1 MPEIV
6 RAEYY
11 MGSISDDG
19 GTMGVIVSMALI

>member
-11 MGSISDDG
+11 MGSISDGD
-19 GTMGVIVSMALI
+19 TMGVIVSMALI